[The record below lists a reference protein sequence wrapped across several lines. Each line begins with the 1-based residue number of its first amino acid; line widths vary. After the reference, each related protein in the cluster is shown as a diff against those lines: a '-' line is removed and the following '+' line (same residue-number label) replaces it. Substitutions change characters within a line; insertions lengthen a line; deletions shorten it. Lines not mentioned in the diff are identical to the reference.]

1 MAIENTHYGAHR
13 IEEMLRVCRRIHF
26 IGVGGIN
33 MSSLALITQK
43 RGYAVSG
50 SDRTRTALTE
60 RLEGEGIRVFYD
72 HLPEQVADVDAV
84 VYTVA
89 ISADNPEYVRA
100 RERGIP
106 CISRADYLGYLMTG
120 YERRIGI
127 AGMHGKSSCTS
138 MCAQVMLEAGK
149 EPTVLSGA
157 ELPLMEGAYHVGGEE
172 NFVFEAC
179 EYMDSF
185 LDFNPTVAVILNIEM
200 DHVDY
205 FHSMEQIRHSY
216 ARYAARTGEGG
227 TAVVNGDDP
236 QVLLA
241 MEEYAGQVITF
252 GIESR
257 EADFQAR
264 ELRPVGGRYGFDL
277 YRGGDFLCRIQLSV
291 TGRHHVYNALAC
303 ATVCILAGLSPEE
316 IVTGLSHFTGATRR
330 MEWKGFLN
338 GGNVYDDY
346 GHHPTEIRAT
356 LEGARGLV
364 REGGRLIC
372 VYQPHTFSRTRALF
386 EECASAL
393 SVADCAILID
403 IYPARE
409 TDTLG
414 VSSRLLAEAIGERGE
429 YIPDFEGAADYLRQR
444 VTVADT
450 VIIMGAGDIYKVFD
464 CLGESL
470 TACDGEGN
478 GR

>member
-1 MAIENTHYGAHR
+1 MAIENTHYGAEGIGR
-13 IEEMLRVCRRIHF
+13 MLSTCRHIYF
-26 IGVGGIN
+26 IGIGGIN
-33 MSSLALITQK
+33 MSSLALITKK
-43 RGYAVSG
+43 RGYLVSG
-50 SDRTRTALTE
+50 SDRTETALTK
-60 RLEGEGIRVFYD
+60 RLEGEGIPVFYS
-72 HLPEQVADVDAV
+72 HRQEQVESVDAV

-138 MCAQVMLEAGK
+138 MCAQVMLEAGR

-205 FHSMEQIRHSY
+205 FHSMEQIRESY
-216 ARYAARTGEGG
+216 RRYAARTGKDGI
-227 TAVVNGDDP
+227 AVINGDDP

-241 MEEYAGQVITF
+241 MEGYEGRVISF
-252 GIESR
+252 GIDAPD
-257 EADFQAR
+257 ADFTAR
-264 ELRPVGGRYGFDL
+264 NLRTKDGRYGFDL
-277 YRGGDFLCRIQLSV
+277 YRGEEALGFLQLSV

-303 ATVCILAGLSPEE
+303 ATVCVLAGLSPRE
-316 IVTGLSHFTGATRR
+316 IATGLSHFTGATRR
-330 MEWKGFLN
+330 MEWKGYLN
-338 GGNVYDDY
+338 GGEVYDDY

-356 LEGARGLV
+356 LEGARGMV

-372 VYQPHTFSRTRALF
+372 VYQPHTYSRTHALF
-386 EECASAL
+386 EEFVSAL
-393 SVADCAILID
+393 SVADHTILID

-414 VSSRLLAEAIGERGE
+414 VSSALVAEAIGSRGE
-429 YIPDFEGAADYLRQR
+429 YIPDFGGAADRLRACVR
-444 VTVADT
+444 DRDT
-450 VIIMGAGDIYKVFD
+450 VVIMGAGDIYKVFD
-464 CLGESL
+464 CLGGSL
-470 TACDGEGN
+470 TAEAERG
-478 GR
+478 